1 MIIKPMALQNKLKI
15 FKLFSIWAPTSGTE
29 IKVTQKVLFQ
39 SKATKYHLEFLL
51 ALKNASFP
59 LSFLLTV

>member
-39 SKATKYHLEFLL
+39 SKATKYHLVLIGF
-51 ALKNASFP
+51 KKRFISVV
-59 LSFLLTV
+59 FLLTV